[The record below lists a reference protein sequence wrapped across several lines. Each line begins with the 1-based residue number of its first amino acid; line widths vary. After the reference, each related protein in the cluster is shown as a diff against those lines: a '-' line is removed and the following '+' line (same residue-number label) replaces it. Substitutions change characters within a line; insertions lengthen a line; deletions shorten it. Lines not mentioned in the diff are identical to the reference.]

1 MKRRRNERCVGWSY
15 RVTLRTGE
23 VFFDILSGRGNGF
36 LTFRAHGTYHSCSI
50 RSMRASGIWIGYG
63 PDSRRGRYRPGAE
76 MACAAMA
83 ESIRNS
89 PEWHSQFAK
98 VFNEHK
104 SEYDAIFG
112 SK

>member
-23 VFFDILSGRGNGF
+23 VFFDVLSGRGNGD
-36 LTFRAHGTYHSCSI
+36 LRFRTRGTVRLCAI

-83 ESIRNS
+83 E
-89 PEWHSQFAK
+89 WHSQFAK